1 MTSPN
6 QPKCAHCIYSMHRDD
21 KTMWCT
27 LMRPVIVKRDYSC
40 NEFQRE
46 PGADDE

>member
-1 MTSPN
+1 MN
-6 QPKCAHCIYSMHRDD
+6 PKCAHCAYSMHRDD

-27 LMRPVIVKRDYSC
+27 LLDRPVIVERDYSC